1 MANQIK
7 INASLKKKMQAA
19 ALKVAKQK
27 NTKDIEKTAQ
37 KIKDQMIA
45 EFLAHPVTKELLE
58 KNTAQ
63 NYSQTLVGYGNLY
76 SFIGFDY
83 PEDPIVPIL
92 DLLNAI
98 KIDSR
103 LNGNNLFLYIKMPT
117 PEDVWAITP
126 MPWADGRSWAKGIES
141 GISGLN
147 FYLSVQKAGVKSLR
161 AFEDSRSGTAIQS
174 SKKIS
179 PSARFNPT
187 QYISTLFKKYKT
199 KFSSLGKKGKNI
211 FTEVT
216 TLE

>member
-7 INASLKKKMQAA
+7 ISSALRKKMRNAA
-19 ALKVAKQK
+19 VKVAKSK
-27 NTKDIEKTAQ
+27 NKDIEKTAQ
-37 KIKDQMIA
+37 KIKQEMIA
-45 EFLAHPVTKELLE
+45 DFLRHPVTRELSE

-83 PEDPIVPIL
+83 PEDPIAPIL
-92 DLLNAI
+92 DLLNATR
-98 KIDSR
+98 IDLR
-103 LNGNNLFLYIKMPT
+103 FNGNDLFLYIKIPT
-117 PEDVWAITP
+117 PDDIWAVTP

-147 FYLSVQKAGVKSLR
+147 FYLSVQKACIKALK

-174 SKKIS
+174 SKKVS
-179 PSARFNPT
+179 PSARYNPT
-187 QYISTLFKKYKT
+187 QYISTLLKKYKT
-199 KFSSLGKKGKNI
+199 KFSSLGKKSKNI

-216 TLE
+216 SLE

>member
-7 INASLKKKMQAA
+7 ISSALRKKMQNAA
-19 ALKVAKQK
+19 VKVAKSK
-27 NTKDIEKTAQ
+27 NKDIEKTAQ
-37 KIKDQMIA
+37 KIKQEMIA
-45 EFLAHPVTKELLE
+45 DFLRHPVTRELSE

-83 PEDPIVPIL
+83 PEDPIAPIL
-92 DLLNAI
+92 DLLNATR
-98 KIDSR
+98 IDLR
-103 LNGNNLFLYIKMPT
+103 FNGNDLFLYIKIPT
-117 PEDVWAITP
+117 PDDIWAVTP
-126 MPWADGRSWAKGIES
+126 MPWADGRSWARGIES

-147 FYLSVQKAGVKSLR
+147 FYLSVQKAGMKALK

-174 SKKIS
+174 SKKVS
-179 PSARFNPT
+179 PSARYNPT
-187 QYISTLFKKYKT
+187 QYISTLLKKYKT
-199 KFSSLGKKGKNI
+199 KFSSLGKKSKNI

>member
-7 INASLKKKMQAA
+7 ISSALRKKMQNTAV
-19 ALKVAKQK
+19 KVAKSK
-27 NTKDIEKTAQ
+27 NKDIEKTAQ
-37 KIKDQMIA
+37 KIKQEMIA
-45 EFLAHPVTKELLE
+45 DFLRHPVTRELSE

-83 PEDPIVPIL
+83 PEDPIAPIL
-92 DLLNAI
+92 DLLNATR
-98 KIDSR
+98 IDLR
-103 LNGNNLFLYIKMPT
+103 FNGNDLFLYIKIPT
-117 PEDVWAITP
+117 PDDIWAVTP

-147 FYLSVQKAGVKSLR
+147 FYLSVQKAGIKALK

-174 SKKIS
+174 SKKVS
-179 PSARFNPT
+179 SSARYNPT
-187 QYISTLFKKYKT
+187 QYISTLLKKYKT
-199 KFSSLGKKGKNI
+199 KFSSLGKKSKNI

-216 TLE
+216 SLE